1 MVPGFQSIFIT
12 MQQAVMA
19 MISAFSKAT
28 GVISVSLAILQWVWV
43 VVGLSYIIRVFWE
56 TEGDSYPAMA
66 KNLILRNAR
75 VFWVSILVMNGMSLA
90 TAFRGVA
97 LAHAKGSVAIFSSL
111 QAVAADA
118 DGWLW
123 KIGGSFDTFPKI
135 AARGMDIRTS
145 WITQDQIAAA
155 VKSPGNVALTN
166 KVLSTIQDEQT
177 KANAQQAADQ
187 ARLNK
192 LTPQSA
198 GYSAIKAQVDADAKR
213 VAAAT
218 TASGKAKQVGSNL
231 QATLQAAEQGWW
243 GKLNGKLNGNDGTL
257 AVFTSLLGTSTAMAT
272 LGVATGGATVPVAA
286 SLGVVGTITKMID
299 FFYAVPAYLVG
310 YLAGLIFILGI
321 VILGVTII
329 KESFG
334 IMTYVAGFIATIW
347 VGAAIAIPLAP
358 LFLMSFVSDKWE
370 SYGRT
375 YVGFWMSMIFAS
387 AGLQAMCNLVGLLIT
402 AVKQPIGVKV
412 AAGYADFATATTGG
426 SMLAAALYC
435 AAGLVAIGMC
445 LSFVLD
451 LVKRGAAVGAAI
463 WSGSFP
469 T

>member
-19 MISAFSKAT
+19 MINAFNKAT
-28 GVISVSLAILQWVWV
+28 GVINISLAILQWVWI

-56 TEGDSYPAMA
+56 TEGDGYPAMA

-75 VFWVSILVMNGMSLA
+75 VFWVSILVMNGMSLT

-97 LAHAKGSVAIFSSL
+97 LAHAKGSIAVFASL

-123 KIGGSFDTFPKI
+123 KIGGAFDTFPKI

-145 WITQDQIAAA
+145 WITQDEIAAA
-155 VKSPGNVALTN
+155 VKSPGNVALTG

-177 KANAQQAADQ
+177 KATAQQAADQ

-198 GYSAIKAQVDADAKR
+198 GYSAVQAQVALDNKRVQAAQTASNKAQ
-213 VAAAT
+213 T
-218 TASGKAKQVGSNL
+218 VGSQL
-231 QATLQAAEQGWW
+231 QTTLQAAEQGWW
-243 GKLNGKLNGNDGTL
+243 QKLNDKLAGNDGTL
-257 AVFTSLLGTSTAMAT
+257 AVVSSLLGSATTMAAVST
-272 LGVATGGATVPVAA
+272 ATGGLGAPVAA
-286 SLGVVGTITKMID
+286 SLGVVGTITKLID

-310 YLAGLIFILGI
+310 YAAGLIFIVGI

-334 IMTYVAGFIATIW
+334 IMTYIAGFIATIW

-358 LFLMSFVSDKWE
+358 LFFMSFVSDKWE

-426 SMLAAALYC
+426 GMLAAALYC

-451 LVKRGAAVGAAI
+451 LVKRGASVGAAI